1 MSKAVVVIVRV
12 SGMFGIGG
20 GLVVVVIM
28 LHAVVVI
35 AIATKVAVMPGV
47 AVVSIAVVS
56 IAVVSVA
63 VVSVATVAVVAV
75 VCHEAASQA
84 VAIDVTKATV
94 SVVVVFSVVVS
105 AVHGDVVNVAVH
117 GFFFFPGTD
126 HTDKCCRK
134 CNRIHNL
141 YCSVDSNPK
150 LPAFIL
156 PIQRTS
162 QPFSVYYQ

>member
-63 VVSVATVAVVAV
+63 TVAVVAV

-105 AVHGDVVNVAVH
+105 AVKGDVVNVAVH

-150 LPAFIL
+150 LPAFKL

-162 QPFSVYYQ
+162 QPISVYYQ